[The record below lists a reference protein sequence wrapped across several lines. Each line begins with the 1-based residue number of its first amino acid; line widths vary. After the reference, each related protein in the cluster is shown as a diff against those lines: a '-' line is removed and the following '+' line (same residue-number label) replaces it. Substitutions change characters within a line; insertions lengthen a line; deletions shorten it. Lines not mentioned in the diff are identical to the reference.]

1 MHSSL
6 ARFFMTLS
14 FPERIK
20 LWHIIVPG
28 LVLVTINLLVNQ
40 FSAESLALNIFNAAF
55 EVVLSASVTL
65 ILMLIYRVS
74 RKSQFV
80 FSRTLLW
87 LVITMM
93 AWTLGDALYLYL
105 ISIKVDPFISPVDLF
120 YIAASL
126 LFIVAVLTIAGS
138 QPPSRRRNMVFIEIS
153 ILVLS
158 AMIIFAI
165 LLLVSGN
172 PDLNF
177 DIITLLMVFIYP
189 VLDIISIWILMILFF
204 TYPVKSIQKVLGLL
218 LAAAICIFSSDI
230 FYLVSSIYEPIERDY
245 IIDTGYYFFY
255 SLLLLAG
262 LKGFNEIREYIS
274 FAEGSTTVFKQ
285 NNWIIF
291 LPGVFLSTLIGLM
304 LVFALNQS
312 FVMYDGIIVLIVFV
326 IILFIIHQYLVV
338 IDNIKLTKEM
348 KLINT
353 QLEGKVEQRT
363 AELSKANTELQ
374 DEMKERE
381 KAEQH
386 LARSNQDL
394 ALLNRDK
401 DKLFSMLAHDLRS
414 PLGSMMNLSALLV
427 ENIKDFDE
435 AELMEVIDTLNKSA
449 TQTFQLLND
458 LLAWS
463 SIQMGRGEREKEV
476 FAVSEIVT
484 ENIVILASDAARKQI
499 EILAD
504 IDPAI
509 LAFAD
514 KFAIQTVLRNLLSN
528 AIKFTHNH
536 GSITVMVKQNNNAV
550 EMSVADTGSGISIEK
565 QKKIF
570 RVDTV
575 SSSPGTDGEKGTGFG
590 LLLCKDLVER
600 NGGKIWF
607 ESEKGK
613 GSAFHFTVPV
623 PIEKDGM
630 MVVSEEIAY
639 KLLPETRVEY
649 TLDDTKRLGF
659 TTLYGN
665 FDSAIL
671 RIELNKV
678 WSNPQFNPN
687 YSVLIDIRKATFNGE
702 SKDFP
707 DFLNTF
713 ADMPGNRTNRK
724 FAILTETPQQVA
736 YSTMFGQYIK
746 TKFPLSVEV
755 FSTYDGAMTWLGV

>member
-1 MHSSL
+1 
-6 ARFFMTLS
+6 MTLSS

-20 LWHIIVPG
+20 LWHIIVPV

-55 EVVLSASVTL
+55 EVVWSASVSMVML
-65 ILMLIYRVS
+65 LIYRIS
-74 RKSQFV
+74 RKNQFV

-93 AWTLGDALYLYL
+93 TWTLGDALYLYL
-105 ISIKVDPFISPVDLF
+105 IYLEVDPFISPVDLF

-126 LFIVAVLTIAGS
+126 LFIVTVLTIAGS

-165 LLLVSGN
+165 LLMVTGN

-189 VLDIISIWILMILFF
+189 VLDIISIWIIMILFF
-204 TYPVKSIQKVLGLL
+204 TYPLKSIQKVLGLL
-218 LAAAICIFSSDI
+218 LAAAICIFSSDM
-230 FYLVSSIYEPIERDY
+230 FYLVSSIYMPIERDF

-255 SLLLLAG
+255 IFLLLAG
-262 LKGFNEIREYIS
+262 LKGFKEIREHT
-274 FAEGSTTVFKQ
+274 AVAVGSTTVFKQ

-348 KLINT
+348 RLINT
-353 QLEGKVEQRT
+353 QLESKVEQRT

-381 KAEQH
+381 KVEEH

-394 ALLNRDK
+394 AILNRDK

-435 AELMEVIDTLNKSA
+435 TELMEVVDTLNKSSA
-449 TQTFQLLND
+449 QTFQLLND

-463 SIQMGRGEREKEV
+463 TIQMGRGEREKEV
-476 FAVSEIVT
+476 FAVSEVVS
-484 ENIVILASDAARKQI
+484 ENIVTLTSDAARKQI

-509 LAFAD
+509 IAFAD
-514 KFAIQTVLRNLLSN
+514 KFAIQTVLRNLMSN
-528 AIKFTHNH
+528 AIKFTPGH
-536 GSITVMVKQNNNAV
+536 GSITVLAKETDNAV
-550 EMSVADTGSGISIEK
+550 EISVIDTGTGIAKEK

-600 NGGKIWF
+600 NEGKIWF

-613 GSAFHFTVPV
+613 GSTFHFTVPAYM
-623 PIEKDGM
+623 EKDALR
-630 MVVSEEIAY
+630 VAPEENANR
-639 KLLPETRVEY
+639 LLPETRVEY

-659 TTLYGN
+659 TTLYGSFN
-665 FDSAIL
+665 SAIL
-671 RIELNKV
+671 RTELIKV
-678 WSNPQFNPN
+678 WSSAQFNSN

-707 DFLNTF
+707 DFLSTF
-713 ADMPGNRTNRK
+713 GDMPGNRTNRK

-746 TKFPLSVEV
+746 SKFPLSVEV
-755 FSTYDGAMTWLGV
+755 FSTYDAAMTWLGV

>member
-1 MHSSL
+1 
-6 ARFFMTLS
+6 MTLSS

-20 LWHIIVPG
+20 LWHIIVPV

-55 EVVLSASVTL
+55 EVVWSASVSMVT
-65 ILMLIYRVS
+65 ILIYRIS
-74 RKSQFV
+74 RKNQFV

-87 LVITMM
+87 LVITMIT
-93 AWTLGDALYLYL
+93 WTLGDALYLYL
-105 ISIKVDPFISPVDLF
+105 IYLEVDPFISPVDLF

-126 LFIVAVLTIAGS
+126 LFIVTVLTIAGS

-165 LLLVSGN
+165 LLMVTGN

-189 VLDIISIWILMILFF
+189 VLDIISIWIIMILFF
-204 TYPVKSIQKVLGLL
+204 TYPLKSIQKVLGLL
-218 LAAAICIFSSDI
+218 LAAAICIFSSDM
-230 FYLVSSIYEPIERDY
+230 FYLVSSIYMPIERDF

-255 SLLLLAG
+255 IFLLLAG
-262 LKGFNEIREYIS
+262 LKGFKEIREHT
-274 FAEGSTTVFKQ
+274 AVAVGSTTVFKQ

-348 KLINT
+348 RLINT
-353 QLEGKVEQRT
+353 QLESKVEQRT

-381 KAEQH
+381 KVEEH

-394 ALLNRDK
+394 AILNRDK

-435 AELMEVIDTLNKSA
+435 TELMEVVDTLNKSSA
-449 TQTFQLLND
+449 QTFQLLND

-463 SIQMGRGEREKEV
+463 TIQMGRGEREKEV
-476 FAVSEIVT
+476 FAVSEIVS
-484 ENIVILASDAARKQI
+484 ENIVTLTSDAARKQI

-509 LAFAD
+509 IAFAD
-514 KFAIQTVLRNLLSN
+514 KFAIQTVLRNLMSN
-528 AIKFTHNH
+528 AIKFTPGH
-536 GSITVMVKQNNNAV
+536 GSITVLAKETDNAV
-550 EMSVADTGSGISIEK
+550 EISVIDTGTGIAKEK

-600 NGGKIWF
+600 NEGKIWF

-613 GSAFHFTVPV
+613 GSAFHFTVPAY
-623 PIEKDGM
+623 IEKDALR
-630 MVVSEEIAY
+630 VAPEENANR
-639 KLLPETRVEY
+639 LLPETRVEY

-659 TTLYGN
+659 TTLYGSFN
-665 FDSAIL
+665 SAIL
-671 RIELNKV
+671 RTELIKV
-678 WSNPQFNPN
+678 WSSAQFNSN

-707 DFLNTF
+707 DFLSTF
-713 ADMPGNRTNRK
+713 GDMPGNRTNRK

-746 TKFPLSVEV
+746 SKFPLSVEV
-755 FSTYDGAMTWLGV
+755 FSTYDVAMTWLGV

>member
-1 MHSSL
+1 
-6 ARFFMTLS
+6 MTLSS

-20 LWHIIVPG
+20 LWHIIVPV

-55 EVVLSASVTL
+55 EVVWSASVSMVT
-65 ILMLIYRVS
+65 ILIYRIS
-74 RKSQFV
+74 RKNQFV

-87 LVITMM
+87 LVITMIT
-93 AWTLGDALYLYL
+93 WTLGDALYLYL
-105 ISIKVDPFISPVDLF
+105 IYLEVDPFISPVDLF

-126 LFIVAVLTIAGS
+126 LFIVTVLTIAGS

-165 LLLVSGN
+165 LLMVTGN

-189 VLDIISIWILMILFF
+189 VLDIISIWIIMILFF
-204 TYPVKSIQKVLGLL
+204 TYPLKSIQKVLGLL
-218 LAAAICIFSSDI
+218 LAAAICIFSSDM
-230 FYLVSSIYEPIERDY
+230 FYLVSSIYMPIERDF

-255 SLLLLAG
+255 IFLLLAG
-262 LKGFNEIREYIS
+262 LKGFKEIREHTDV
-274 FAEGSTTVFKQ
+274 AVGSTTVFKQ

-348 KLINT
+348 RLINT
-353 QLEGKVEQRT
+353 QLESKVEQRT

-381 KAEQH
+381 KVEEH

-394 ALLNRDK
+394 AILNRDK

-435 AELMEVIDTLNKSA
+435 TELMEVVDTLNKSSA
-449 TQTFQLLND
+449 QTFQLLND

-463 SIQMGRGEREKEV
+463 TIQMGRGEREKEV
-476 FAVSEIVT
+476 FAVSEIVS
-484 ENIVILASDAARKQI
+484 ENIVTLTSDAARKQI

-509 LAFAD
+509 IAFAD
-514 KFAIQTVLRNLLSN
+514 KFAIQTVLRNLMSN
-528 AIKFTHNH
+528 AIKFTPGH
-536 GSITVMVKQNNNAV
+536 GSITVLAKETDNAV
-550 EMSVADTGSGISIEK
+550 EISVIDTGTGIAKEK

-600 NGGKIWF
+600 NEGKIWF

-613 GSAFHFTVPV
+613 GSAFHFTVPAY
-623 PIEKDGM
+623 IEKDALR
-630 MVVSEEIAY
+630 VAPEENANR
-639 KLLPETRVEY
+639 LLPETRVEY

-659 TTLYGN
+659 TTLYGSFN
-665 FDSAIL
+665 SAIL
-671 RIELNKV
+671 RTELIKV
-678 WSNPQFNPN
+678 WSSAQFNSN

-707 DFLNTF
+707 DFLSTF
-713 ADMPGNRTNRK
+713 GDMPGNRTNRK

-746 TKFPLSVEV
+746 SKFPLSVEV
-755 FSTYDGAMTWLGV
+755 FSTYDVAMTWLGV